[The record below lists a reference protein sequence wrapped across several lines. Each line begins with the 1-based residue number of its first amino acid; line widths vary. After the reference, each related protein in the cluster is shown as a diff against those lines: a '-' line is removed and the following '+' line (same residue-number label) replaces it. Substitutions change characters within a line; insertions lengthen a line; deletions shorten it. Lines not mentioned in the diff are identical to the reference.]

1 MRGAEGESRPLGDQE
16 SIGCDGQR
24 DVVMEA
30 APSASFVVREANLLF
45 EFLIVALNAP
55 AQLGNV
61 YQALETDVRRQCREP
76 VFGRR
81 SAGALAIQPIIA
93 HVHGLA
99 DIEHAIK
106 TLAPDRW

>member
-1 MRGAEGESRPLGDQE
+1 
-16 SIGCDGQR
+16 
-24 DVVMEA
+24 MEA
-30 APSASFVVREANLLF
+30 APSASFVVREANLPF

-55 AQLGNV
+55 AQLG
-61 YQALETDVRRQCREP
+61 QRLP